1 MYLDTSELRGETYR
15 PKIGEL
21 LCDAGFINSDQLGQA
36 LSLQK
41 QKGGRIGEVL
51 LYLGFLDVP
60 ALVEVLQKIHQVRAL
75 DLATLEISPQ
85 ALQLL
90 SLEKMKQ
97 YNVVPLQIKDNCVLL
112 AMTDPGDLNALKELG
127 FLLGRNIQ
135 PIAAPSAQI
144 RAVHRALRQ
153 NAALAGRPFR
163 LPAYGSPPQ
172 PDAPGQEFPSLR
184 ELCRQLLTEHG
195 SDLLLSAGAPP
206 SLKKNGEMARLA
218 YSVLTIQKMAEYAR
232 ELLTESQRLEFE
244 RTKELDFSCIFQD
257 VGRFRANLY
266 LQRGSIALSIRSII
280 EKIPSL
286 ADLGLPAWL
295 GEYALRPNGLI
306 LIGAPTGQGKSMTV
320 AALVDLINSTKKA
333 NIVTIE
339 EPIEYHHRHKL
350 SNVNQR
356 EVGVDTDSFHE
367 GLKRVFRQAPDVIVI
382 GEIRDPESA
391 AIAIQAAS
399 TGHLVISTVHSSNAT
414 TAIER
419 LIDIFPPIQQHQI
432 RVQLAESLLLVLDQR
447 LVPARDGKGQ
457 VLAYEKLINS
467 LRVRS
472 LIREG
477 KTHQIRSLLQQGSED
492 FTCLDA
498 MLAQLCRDRRIS
510 KEEGLKHCD
519 SSAFFLEALMRVPQR
534 G

>member
-1 MYLDTSELRGETYR
+1 MYLDNSELHGEACR

-21 LCDAGFINSDQLGQA
+21 LCEAGCISRDQLAQA

-51 LYLGFLDVP
+51 LYLGFLTV
-60 ALVEVLQKIHQVRAL
+60 ASLVETLQKAHQVRAL
-75 DLATLEISPQ
+75 DLATLDIPPQ

-90 SLEKMKQ
+90 PLEKMKQ
-97 YNVVPLQIKDNCVLL
+97 YKVVPLQIKDNCVFL
-112 AMTDPGDLNALKELG
+112 AMSDPGDLNALQELG

-135 PIAAPSAQI
+135 PIVAPNAQI
-144 RAVHRALRQ
+144 RAVHRALRE
-153 NAALAGRPFR
+153 NCALTERPFR
-163 LPAYGSPPQ
+163 LPEYGAPRQ
-172 PDAPGQEFPSLR
+172 PDAPGQFPPIR
-184 ELCRQLLTEHG
+184 ELCRQLLAEHG
-195 SDLLLSAGAPP
+195 SDLLMSAGAPP
-206 SLKKNGEMARLA
+206 SLKKNGEMVRLA
-218 YSVLTIQKMAEYAR
+218 YPLLTTQRMAGYAR
-232 ELLTESQRLEFE
+232 ELMTESQRLEFE
-244 RTKELDFSCIFQD
+244 RTKELDFSCTFQD
-257 VGRFRANLY
+257 VGRFRANLF

-286 ADLGLPAWL
+286 AELGLPAWL

-320 AALVDLINSTKKA
+320 AALIDLINSTRKA

-399 TGHLVISTVHSSNAT
+399 SGHLVISTVHSSNAT

-419 LIDIFPPIQQHQI
+419 IIDIFPPIQQHQI

-467 LRVRS
+467 VRVRS

-477 KTHQIRSLLQQGSED
+477 KTHQIRSLLQQGSDD

-498 MLAQLCRDRRIS
+498 MLAQLCRDGRIT

-519 SSAFFLEALMRVPQR
+519 SSAFFLEALVRVPTR

>member
-1 MYLDTSELRGETYR
+1 MYLDNSECHGETYR
-15 PKIGEL
+15 PRLGEL
-21 LCDAGFINSDQLGQA
+21 LCDTGVINSEQLTQA
-36 LSLQK
+36 LSLQR
-41 QKGGRIGEVL
+41 QKGGRIGGVL
-51 LYLGFLDVP
+51 VELGFLSV
-60 ALVEVLQKIHQVRAL
+60 ASLVETLQQVHQVRAL
-75 DLATLEISPQ
+75 DLASLEIPSE
-85 ALQLL
+85 ALRLL
-90 SLEKMKQ
+90 PLEKMRQ
-97 YNVVPLQIKDNCVLL
+97 YNVVPLQVKEHCVYL
-112 AMTDPGDLNALKELG
+112 AMADPGDLNALKELG
-127 FLLGRNIQ
+127 FQLGRNIQ

-144 RAVHRALRQ
+144 QAAHRALKQ
-153 NAALAGRPFR
+153 NGADRPLRLQEALAP
-163 LPAYGSPPQ
+163 LQPVPAGP
-172 PDAPGQEFPSLR
+172 EFPPLR
-184 ELCRQLLTEHG
+184 ELCRQLLELGG

-206 SLKKNGEMARLA
+206 SLKKNGEMVRLA
-218 YSVLTIQKMAEYAR
+218 YPKLTTPQMAEYAR
-232 ELLTESQRLEFE
+232 GLLNESQKLEFE
-244 RTKELDFSCIFQD
+244 RAKELDFSCIFQD

-266 LQRGSIALSIRSII
+266 LQRGSVALSIRSII

-295 GEYALRPNGLI
+295 ADFALRPNGLI

-339 EPIEYHHRHKL
+339 DPIEYHHRHKL

-414 TAIER
+414 TTVER
-419 LIDIFPPIQQHQI
+419 IIDIFPPNHQHQI

-447 LVPARDGKGQ
+447 LVPAKNGKGQ
-457 VLAYEKLINS
+457 VLAYEKLVNS
-467 LRVRS
+467 LRVRA

-477 KTHQIRSLLQQGSED
+477 KTHQIRSLLQHGGDD

-498 MLAQLCRDRRIS
+498 MLAQLCREGRIS
-510 KEEGLKHCD
+510 REEGLKQCD
-519 SSAFFLEALMRVPQR
+519 SSVFFLESMVRVPLR